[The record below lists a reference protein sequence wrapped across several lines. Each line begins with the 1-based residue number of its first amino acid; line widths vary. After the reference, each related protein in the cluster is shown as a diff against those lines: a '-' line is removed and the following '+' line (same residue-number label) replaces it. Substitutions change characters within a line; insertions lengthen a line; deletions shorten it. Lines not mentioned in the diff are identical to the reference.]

1 LVGAGGFR
9 EEWLA
14 PLARFRVVAALDGDE
29 AGRRASIRY
38 REMFAA
44 RGMKMAQL
52 SLPSDVN
59 DFFQHRA
66 AAALEFE
73 LLTEAALE
81 RAAGGG

>member
-1 LVGAGGFR
+1 VPNSSR
-9 EEWLA
+9 
-14 PLARFRVVAALDGDE
+14 AA
-29 AGRRASIRY
+29 ARY

-44 RGMKMAQL
+44 RGMNLAQL

-73 LLTEAALE
+73 LLTEAATE
-81 RAAGGG
+81 AVNCGG